1 MRRRI
6 CWVLVLTSLVSLFGG
21 CAGQGTGK
29 AAVAGWEP
37 VDTMELQY
45 ATEFSVDY
53 YQDGYKLISL
63 SDGSRF
69 LLIPEGKALP
79 EGVAE
84 DVQPLYQPLEN
95 IYLAA
100 TASMCLFDA
109 LGRLDAIGLSGT
121 RAEDWYIDNARAA
134 MEEGKIL
141 FAGKYSEPD
150 YELLLSED
158 CPLAVE
164 SMMIGHAS
172 QVKEKLEELGIPVLM
187 DQSSK
192 ESHPL
197 GRTEWIK
204 LYAALLN
211 EEATA
216 QRLFAEQT
224 AFLKEVEAQKS
235 TGKTVAFFYVSS
247 SGRVVARKSGDYVSK
262 MIDLAGGDY
271 VFRDLGDPDTA
282 TSTVTIEMETFFA
295 AARDADYIIYNS
307 TIGGEIR
314 TIEELLEKSDLFEE
328 FKAVR
333 NGNVWCTDQNMYQQ
347 TTQLG
352 QMIQSFHRVFSGEA
366 DELEELPF
374 LYRLR

>member
-6 CWVLVLTSLVSLFGG
+6 CWGLVLTLLVSLFGG
-21 CAGQGTGK
+21 CAGQGTGN

-53 YQDGYKLISL
+53 YQEGYKLISL

-69 LLIPEGKALP
+69 LLIPEGQPLP

>member
-6 CWVLVLTSLVSLFGG
+6 CWGLVLTLLVSLFGG

-45 ATEFSVDY
+45 ATEFSVEY

-79 EGVAE
+79 EGIAE

-224 AFLKEVEAQKS
+224 AFLNEVEAQKS

-333 NGNVWCTDQNMYQQ
+333 NGDVWCTDQNMYQQ

>member
-79 EGVAE
+79 EGMAE

-333 NGNVWCTDQNMYQQ
+333 NGDVWCTDQNMYQQ

>member
-6 CWVLVLTSLVSLFGG
+6 CWVLVLTFLVSLFSG

-45 ATEFSVDY
+45 ATEFSVEY

-69 LLIPEGKALP
+69 LLIPEGQPLP
-79 EGVAE
+79 EGIAE

-333 NGNVWCTDQNMYQQ
+333 NGDVWCTDQNMYQQ